1 MTPNLC
7 FKKLVILCL
16 LVWPLGIFAQIDSL
30 RQSNVENGLE
40 QWQDGLLTLSNGEQ
54 YFGQIR
60 CTIKSG
66 NLAEHIEFRKD
77 SDDFPQIFMA
87 ETCDALQ
94 WGEFELI
101 SLPKDFKKPLDKM
114 FYLTMYIGNNI
125 QVFIE
130 PKFTKSSK
138 PESVRFLVYKEGIH
152 TSVTKAK
159 FKRTTYDLFGDSALW
174 RDKTNDKDWF
184 KFSNMYEVA
193 KFYDSNI
200 VFVKTDFEDE

>member
-1 MTPNLC
+1 MVLY
-7 FKKLVILCL
+7 LSL
-16 LVWPLGIFAQIDSL
+16 LSFGIFAQVDSL
-30 RQSNVENGLE
+30 KESNGEKGIEEWQNGLMA
-40 QWQDGLLTLSNGEQ
+40 LSNGEQ

-60 CTIKSG
+60 CFIKSG
-66 NLAEHIEFRKD
+66 TLSEHVEFRRD
-77 SDDFPQIFMA
+77 ATDFSQIFMA
-87 ETCDALQ
+87 ETCDALK

-114 FYLTMYIGNNI
+114 FYLNMYLGNNI
-125 QVFIE
+125 QVFFE

-138 PESVRFLVYKEGIH
+138 PESLRFLVYKEGLY

-159 FKRTTYDLFGDSALW
+159 FKRTTFDLFGDSALW

-184 KFSNMYEVA
+184 KFSNMYEIA

-200 VFVKTDFEDE
+200 VFVKTDFED

>member
-1 MTPNLC
+1 MLS
-7 FKKLVILCL
+7 FGVS
-16 LVWPLGIFAQIDSL
+16 AQVDSL
-30 RQSNVENGLE
+30 QQSTIENGIE
-40 QWQDGLLTLSNGEQ
+40 QWQDGLMALSNGEQ

-60 CTIKSG
+60 CEIKSG
-66 NLAEHIEFRKD
+66 TLSEHIEFRRNA
-77 SDDFPQIFMA
+77 SDFSQIFMA
-87 ETCDALQ
+87 ETCDAIQ

-114 FYLTMYIGNNI
+114 FYLNMYLGNTI
-125 QVFIE
+125 QVFFE
-130 PKFTKSSK
+130 PKFTESSK
-138 PESVRFLVYKEGIH
+138 PESLRFLVYKEGIY

-159 FKRTTYDLFGDSALW
+159 FKRTTFDLFGDSALW

-200 VFVKTDFEDE
+200 VFVNTRFEDE